1 VSSPIDDKRIILV
14 GGPGGV
20 GKTTLAA
27 ALGIQL
33 AEQGF
38 RTVVLTVDPARRLA
52 QALGFTKFDEDLQDV
67 PLPNAKGKLSAS
79 MLDTQRYLDR
89 VVERFATKPEQRE
102 KVLNN
107 PLYKVMVE
115 SLGGTAEYA
124 AMERLLEFVERKEF
138 DKIVV
143 DTPPSQNALDLLT
156 APQRMAEFMD
166 NKVLRWFQGSSPR
179 FTSFFK
185 QGTKLVMKMLQRIF
199 GAEFLESLS
208 QLLDDFEG
216 MQTGFRQRHL
226 EVLRLLKSPETAFFL
241 VTTASEGRYEEAM
254 DFAATLKQQEI
265 PLAGLWINQLE
276 PAVPAAVP
284 ADAKIDAKSREEL
297 DTLLKYHHAI
307 YAAER
312 LWVERF
318 GVGMAKLPRHLIP
331 RQTESPQDVT
341 ELSRLSAFL
350 IS

>member
-1 VSSPIDDKRIILV
+1 MSDVFDDKRILLV

-27 ALGIQL
+27 ALGVQL
-33 AEQGF
+33 AERGF

-52 QALGFTKFDEDLQDV
+52 QALGFTKFEQDLQEV
-67 PLPNAKGKLSAS
+67 PLPGAKGKLSAS

-89 VVERFATKPEQRE
+89 VVERFAARPEQRE
-102 KVLNN
+102 KILNN
-107 PLYKVMVE
+107 PLYKIMVE

-124 AMERLLEFVERKEF
+124 AMERLLEFVERPEF
-138 DKIVV
+138 EKIIV

-179 FTSFFK
+179 YMSFFK
-185 QGTKLVMKMLQRIF
+185 QGTKIVMKMLQRIF
-199 GAEFLESLS
+199 GAEFLSSLG

-216 MQTGFRQRHL
+216 MQSGFRNRHL
-226 EVLRLLKSPETAFFL
+226 EVLRLLKSRETAFFL
-241 VTTASEGRYEEAM
+241 VTTASEGRFEEAM
-254 DFAATLKQQEI
+254 DFAATLKQQDI
-265 PLAGLWINQLE
+265 PLAGLWVNQLE

-284 ADAKIDAKSREEL
+284 VEIEIDAKSREHVNA
-297 DTLLKYHHAI
+297 LLRYHHAI
-307 YAAER
+307 YVAEL

-318 GVGMAKLPRHLIP
+318 GADLLTLPRRLIP
-331 RQTESPQDVT
+331 RQTESPQDVAA
-341 ELSRLSAFL
+341 LSRLSGFL
-350 IS
+350 VS